1 MDINDFKGL
10 RKFKI
15 IIPTLYICGWICM
28 IFGPVYFP
36 QAYQTFCLCMI
47 GYGGLKMCVL
57 ISIMTVIT
65 IRTTKMFNKIQRE
78 NKLKDSNQ
86 LSMNQ

>member
-1 MDINDFKGL
+1 MGITNLYIKNLKMDINDFKGL

-36 QAYQTFCLCMI
+36 
-47 GYGGLKMCVL
+47 
-57 ISIMTVIT
+57 
-65 IRTTKMFNKIQRE
+65 
-78 NKLKDSNQ
+78 
-86 LSMNQ
+86 